1 MNLFSNDSVFSLQHE
16 LNRLTRLMGAR
27 HIETRFTG
35 DGAYTDGRNFVSLPA
50 MPMERKLTDEQQRVI
65 RGFHVHEVSHVQNTN
80 FGKWREELNELNKHP
95 MLKDTWNAIEDVF
108 IERKAIDKY
117 KGAQRNLEAV
127 TERVFSEAIM
137 EAEHVRQEDDYMWA
151 MEVPF
156 ALCGLGR
163 MALGYH
169 SVSLREFCDGL
180 PDEVKEFC
188 EPYIKRVAKAG
199 STATTFKIA
208 NEVLENLNVEIK
220 KQVEIDGPGEGG
232 EQGEQGE
239 PIGGESSNQQG
250 ESSEQQNPG
259 DGAQQDDGEQQDDE
273 GSESSGGQGDGDEM
287 TGEGDISEKNNGGGA
302 GGGLPE
308 KTTFKNVE
316 TAVRKVV
323 EESGGTECDGDW
335 EMVRIYAE
343 NQPAILT
350 VEQLLGD

>member
-16 LNRLTRLMGAR
+16 LNKLSKLLGN
-27 HIETRFTG
+27 HNIETRFKG
-35 DGAYTDGRNFVSLPA
+35 EGAYTDGKTFVNLPA
-50 MPMERKLTDEQQRVI
+50 MPMERKLTDEQQRVL

-80 FGKWREELNELNKHP
+80 FNLWKMKLQEHGKHP

-137 EAEHVRQEDDYMWA
+137 EAEHVRQEDDYIWA

-163 MALGYH
+163 IALGYH

-199 STATTFKIA
+199 STSTTFKIA
-208 NEVLENLNVEIK
+208 NEVLEALKVEIK
-220 KQVEIDGPGEGG
+220 KLLETDEPGEQGELG

-239 PIGGESSNQQG
+239 QGESTGGESSNQQG
-250 ESSEQQNPG
+250 ESSEQKNPG
-259 DGAQQDDGEQQDDE
+259 DDEQQGDD
-273 GSESSGGQGDGDEM
+273 GSESSSGQGDEA
-287 TGEGDISEKNNGGGA
+287 TGEDDISGMNNGDGK
-302 GGGLPE
+302 GGGLPD
-308 KTTFKNVE
+308 KTTFKDVE
-316 TAVRKVV
+316 TAVRKVA
-323 EESGGTECDGDW
+323 EESGGTECEENW
-335 EMVRIYAE
+335 KMVEKYAR
-343 NQPAILT
+343 NQPPILT

>member
-35 DGAYTDGRNFVSLPA
+35 DGAYTDGRSIVSLPA

-80 FGKWREELNELNKHP
+80 FGKWREELKLNEHP

-108 IERKAIDKY
+108 IERKAIEKY

-127 TERVFSEAIM
+127 IERVFSEAII
-137 EAEHVRQEDDYMWA
+137 EAEHVRQEDDYIWA

-163 MALGYH
+163 IALGYH

-188 EPYIKRVAKAG
+188 EPFIKRVAKAG

-220 KQVEIDGPGEGG
+220 KQGEIDGPGEGG
-232 EQGEQGE
+232 GQGEQGE

-250 ESSEQQNPG
+250 ESSEQKNPG
-259 DGAQQDDGEQQDDE
+259 DGEQQGDDAQQGDD
-273 GSESSGGQGDGDEM
+273 SESSGGHGDGDEM
-287 TGEGDISEKNNGGGA
+287 TGEGDISEKNDSGGA
-302 GGGLPE
+302 GGELPE

-335 EMVRIYAE
+335 QMVREYAQ